1 MMDRNTVVALLLI
14 TVILVLTPYY
24 MDIVSPPVPIEQ
36 SQSNDELTL
45 EESSLKNE
53 KLTSSYN
60 NQSPT
65 SGDELSVLIE
75 TEVEEEK
82 FYIETDLFL
91 AEISSLGGGSLSSF
105 ELKQYLSADSSL
117 VNLVFEKN
125 KTNLQITAK
134 DVDGEIIDLLSPW
147 VVEKAPPLTYIDSE
161 TEIVFSK
168 NLSGNKSITKTLI
181 FYPDS
186 YEIIIKTNLSAMNR
200 ELLSGSYSLNWSGGL
215 PPTEKDPSLEKA
227 TFNAF
232 VYQGEELT
240 DIKADDEISIKDF
253 NGDVEWVA
261 ARTKY
266 FVASLIPNLASDV
279 QKATITSVVLDDVE
293 SYSMGLQISAKE
305 SNVTKLYLGPLEL
318 EKLEEY
324 NNLDKVMNLG
334 WWIITPISKVV
345 LKVIKAMHLVIPNY
359 GVVLLIFSVL
369 VKLLVYPL
377 TAKSYKSTQAMQAL
391 APEIAAIKEKFKTN
405 AQKVNTA
412 TMELY
417 KKKGVNP
424 MGGCLPMVI
433 QMPLLFSLFTVFRS
447 TIEFRGE
454 PFFWWIKDLS
464 APDIIFD
471 LPFTIPIYGGYVCA
485 LPIFMAGS
493 MYLQQKM
500 MTPTS
505 MTGEQAQQQKL
516 MQTFMM
522 GFFFLLFNTFP
533 SGLNLYYTTF
543 NILTV
548 LQQKFLTKPKPVL
561 K

>member
-1 MMDRNTVVALLLI
+1 MDRNTVVALLLI
-14 TVILVLTPYY
+14 TVVLVLTPYY
-24 MDIVSPPVPIEQ
+24 MDIVSPPAPIEQ
-36 SQSNDELTL
+36 SQDNDELTL
-45 EESSLKNE
+45 EEESNLKND
-53 KLTSSYN
+53 KLTSSFS
-60 NQSPT
+60 NQNLT
-65 SGDELSVLIE
+65 LDDELSVLIE

-91 AEISSLGGGSLSSF
+91 AEISSLGGGTLSSF

-117 VNLVFEKN
+117 VNLIFEKN

-134 DVDGEIIDLLSPW
+134 NIDGEILDLLSPW
-147 VVEKAPPLTYIDSE
+147 VVEKAPPLPYINNE

-186 YEIIIKTNLSAMNR
+186 YEIIIKTDLSAMNR

-240 DIKADDEISIKDF
+240 DIKADDEISIQDF
-253 NGDVEWVA
+253 NGDVDWVA

-266 FVASLIPNLASDV
+266 FVASLVPNLASDV
-279 QKATITSVVLDDVE
+279 QKATITSVVLDDIE

-305 SNVTKLYLGPLEL
+305 SNTTKLYLGPLEL

-345 LKVIKAMHLVIPNY
+345 LKVIKAMHSVIPNY

-464 APDIIFD
+464 APDIIFN

-500 MTPTS
+500 MTPAS

>member
-1 MMDRNTVVALLLI
+1 MDRNTVVALLLI

-36 SQSNDELTL
+36 NQENNELTF
-45 EESSLKNE
+45 ENDNN
-53 KLTSSYN
+53 LTSE
-60 NQSPT
+60 QPT
-65 SGDELSVLIE
+65 SALSNQTLSNREKSNFLISKK
-75 TEVEEEK
+75 VEEEK
-82 FYIETDLFL
+82 FYVETDLFL
-91 AEISSLGGGSLSSF
+91 AEISSLGGGTLSSF
-105 ELKQYLSADSSL
+105 ELKQYLSTDSSL
-117 VNLVFEKN
+117 VNLIFEKN
-125 KTNLQITAK
+125 KTNLEITAT
-134 DVDGEIIDLLSPW
+134 DIDGEVIDLLSPW
-147 VVEKAPPLTYIDSE
+147 VVEKTPPSIYITDE

-168 NLSGNKSITKTLI
+168 SLPGNKLITKTLI
-181 FYPDS
+181 LYPDS
-186 YEIIIKTNLSAMNR
+186 YEITIKTDLSGINR
-200 ELLSGSYSLNWSGGL
+200 ELLSGSYSLNWTGGL
-215 PPTEKDPSLEKA
+215 PTTEKDPSLEMA

-240 DIKADDEISIKDF
+240 DIKADDELSVKDF

-266 FVASLIPNLASDV
+266 FVASLIPSSAEDI
-279 QKATITSVVLDDVE
+279 QRATISSVVLDDVE
-293 SYSMGLQISAKE
+293 SYSMALQISARE
-305 SNVTKLYLGPLEL
+305 ANVTKLYLGPLEI
-318 EKLEEY
+318 EKLEKY

-345 LKVIKAMHLVIPNY
+345 LKVIKVMHSVIPNY

-391 APEIAAIKEKFKTN
+391 APEIAAIKEKYKTN
-405 AQKVNTA
+405 AKKVNTA

-424 MGGCLPMVI
+424 MGGCLPMVV

-464 APDIIFD
+464 APDIIFN
-471 LPFTIPIYGGYVCA
+471 LPFSIPIYGSYVCA

-500 MTPTS
+500 MTPSS

-548 LQQKFLTKPKPVL
+548 LQQKFLTKPK
-561 K
+561 